1 MPGKNQQISKTS
13 YVYILVFMCW
23 VTLSTSVYATMLA
36 DRSRVEEGDSIHV
49 VGKGADKILQT
60 LGEPQSESEQ
70 VASEE
75 PYKIRIFNELGE
87 EVFSWFVDPK
97 EGISDINLLKY
108 LNKSSFLLEQN
119 GVHFYLFKEE

>member
-1 MPGKNQQISKTS
+1 MPGKNQQISKAS

-36 DRSRVEEGDSIHV
+36 DRSRVEEGDSIQV
-49 VGKGADKILQT
+49 VGKGAEKILQT
-60 LGEPQSESEQ
+60 ITQPQSEQ

>member
-1 MPGKNQQISKTS
+1 MPGKNKQISKARN
-13 YVYILVFMCW
+13 VYILVFMCW

-36 DRSRVEEGDSIHV
+36 DRSRVEEGDSIQV
-49 VGKGADKILQT
+49 VGKGAEKILQT
-60 LGEPQSESEQ
+60 ITQPQSEQ